1 MVCRSSGSNWC
12 SSIYIGSC
20 GSSST
25 VVSNRVVLVA
35 QVVVLLGD
43 VRRKKQ
49 DSFTVVEFSF
59 GF

>member
-1 MVCRSSGSNWC
+1 MVCR

-35 QVVVLLGD
+35 QVVVVLLGD

-49 DSFTVVEFSF
+49 DSFSVVELPF